1 MSDEFRKFMIYDIMK
16 VLALELE
23 TYFDLNELDDLTL
36 IKLYEILVPEESQTV
51 SLKNVK
57 SKIVKG
63 GQ

>member
-1 MSDEFRKFMIYDIMK
+1 MSDEFRKFIIYDIMK

-51 SLKNVK
+51 SLKSIK

-63 GQ
+63 GK